1 MNFVQFG
8 DLEATAKVV
17 RRGRTAAVFVEPT
30 QGEGGVHTATA
41 EFLRGLRS
49 LCDKAGALLVFD
61 EVPHP
66 PIRLHASSIVEIM
79 GTNQQIWMVL
89 NLPIL

>member
-1 MNFVQFG
+1 MHSLITGVNFVQFG

-66 PIRLHASSIVEIM
+66 PIKYTCCKYHFIR
-79 GTNQQIWMVL
+79 
-89 NLPIL
+89 